1 MPYRLL
7 IIICTIFL
15 ATLVHADP
23 VITGKVV
30 SISDGDTVTVL
41 QERAKPDTM
50 GLDRTQHRIR
60 LYGIDCP
67 ESHQDFGRRATKFVS
82 DMIFRENVEVVQ
94 KDVDRYGRVVGIIYH
109 GDVCVNE
116 EIIRAGYAW
125 VYRYFCKADVCQ
137 DWLRLEEEARE
148 RRIGLWSHPDPIP
161 PWDFRRGKRGTS
173 DEEGLLY
180 QGNVRSK
187 VFHQPGCEHYNCK
200 NCTAIFTTREE
211 AVGAGYRPCGGC
223 RP

>member
-1 MPYRLL
+1 MPTRLL
-7 IIICTIFL
+7 PIPIIFTILLL

-41 QERAKPDTM
+41 Q
-50 GLDRTQHRIR
+50 DRTQHRIR

-67 ESHQDFGRRATKFVS
+67 ESHQDFGRRAMQFVS
-82 DMIFRENVEVVQ
+82 DLIFRENVKVVQ

-109 GDVCVNE
+109 GNVCVNE

-125 VYRYFCKADVCQ
+125 VYRHFCKDEICQ
-137 DWLRLEEEARE
+137 DWLTLEEEARKS
-148 RRIGLWSHPDPIP
+148 RIGLWSHPAPIP
-161 PWDFRRGKRGTS
+161 PWDFRRGKRGPS
-173 DEEGLLY
+173 DEEGLVY

-187 VFHQPGCEHYNCK
+187 VFHQPACEHYNCK

-211 AVGAGYRPCGGC
+211 TVGAGYRSCGGC
-223 RP
+223 GP